1 MSSASPPKPYFPER
15 AQVACS
21 QCTLGNLCLP
31 RNLDAEETEQFEH
44 IVNKSRSIQPGE
56 HIFRAGDELNCIAAV
71 RAGCFKSYVIDQN
84 GEEQVLG
91 FYLPGEIIGFDAIHE
106 KTHKANVMA
115 LDTSSVCGLNFES
128 VADMARKLP
137 DLQDELFRVMSSQI
151 SELEASAADLSAE
164 ERIARLLCSLSSRFK
179 NRGYS
184 QTEFNLSMSRRDIAS
199 HLRLATETISRVL
212 ARFQSAGVIK
222 VNRKK
227 VSILDLEKLLELGR
241 RDAV

>member
-1 MSSASPPKPYFPER
+1 MSSSSVKKPYFPER
-15 AQVACS
+15 AQIACS

-31 RNLDAEETEQFEH
+31 RGLDAEGTEQFEH
-44 IVNKSRSIQPGE
+44 IVNKSRAIQPGE
-56 HIFRAGDELNCIAAV
+56 HIFRAGDKLNCIAAV

-91 FYLPGEIIGFDAIHE
+91 FYLPGEIIGFDALHE
-106 KTHKANVMA
+106 KRHKANVVA

-128 VADMARKLP
+128 VAEMARQLP
-137 DLQDELFRVMSSQI
+137 DLQEELFRVMSSQI
-151 SELEASAADLSAE
+151 SELEANAADLSAE
-164 ERIARLLCSLSSRFK
+164 ERIARLLCSLSSRFAT
-179 NRGYS
+179 RGYS

-212 ARFQSAGVIK
+212 ARFQSAGIIK

-227 VSILDLEKLLELGR
+227 VSIVEVERLRELAR
-241 RDAV
+241 RDTC

>member
-1 MSSASPPKPYFPER
+1 MSSSGQKRPYFPER

-21 QCTLGNLCLP
+21 QCTLGDLCLP
-31 RNLDAEETEQFEH
+31 RGLDAQSKEQFEH
-44 IVNKSRSIQPGE
+44 IVNKSRAIQPGE
-56 HIFRAGDELNCIAAV
+56 HIFRAGDKLNCIAAV

-106 KTHKANVMA
+106 KTHKANVVA
-115 LDTSSVCGLNFES
+115 LDTSSVCGLNFSS
-128 VADMARKLP
+128 VSDMARQLP
-137 DLQDELFRVMSSQI
+137 DLQDELFRVMSAQI
-151 SELEASAADLSAE
+151 SELEANAADLSAE
-164 ERIARLLCSLSSRFK
+164 ERIARLLWSLSTRFAS
-179 NRGYS
+179 RGYS

-212 ARFQSAGVIK
+212 ARFQSAGIIK

-227 VSILDLEKLLELGR
+227 VAILDVDRLRELSR
-241 RDAV
+241 RESC